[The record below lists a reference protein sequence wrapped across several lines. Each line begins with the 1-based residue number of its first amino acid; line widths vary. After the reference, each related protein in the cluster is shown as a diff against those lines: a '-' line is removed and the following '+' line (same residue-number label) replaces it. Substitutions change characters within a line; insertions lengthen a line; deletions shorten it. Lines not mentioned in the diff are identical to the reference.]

1 MNNSITFKKN
11 YHITD
16 EHLDPDYKHVHH
28 ATIVKLLEKARVDFL
43 DYINQPLDSFIK
55 NNLFIV
61 LSNINV
67 EFLRELVAGAV
78 IITCEDIS
86 IKSRQILIKQRIIDQ
101 HDKEIVNALIDL
113 RIISRELGRSITIP
127 KELKEAMLVDSY

>member
-1 MNNSITFKKN
+1 MNNSINFKKN

-67 EFLRELVAGAV
+67 EFLRELVAGDV
-78 IITCEDIS
+78 VITCENIT
-86 IKSRQILIKQRIIDQ
+86 IKSRQILIKQRILDQ
-101 HDKEIVNALIDL
+101 HDKEIVNAMIDL